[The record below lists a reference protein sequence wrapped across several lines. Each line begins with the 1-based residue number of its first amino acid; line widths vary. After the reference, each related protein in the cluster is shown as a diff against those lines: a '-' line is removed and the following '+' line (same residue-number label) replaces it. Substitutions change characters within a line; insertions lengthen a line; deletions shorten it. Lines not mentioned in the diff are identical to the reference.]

1 MRKLLL
7 ILLLLFPVH
16 GAWAE
21 TILICTTFDQLINVT
36 INIDKQTCNGWP
48 GTLEVYDDQYKIK
61 CVKPPQGTIETERFN
76 GKVGE
81 LLNIIDTYYINRYNG
96 NYNSTMESMYKGA
109 LMSDPLTT
117 SGKCSEKKKF

>member
-1 MRKLLL
+1 MKKLLV
-7 ILLLLFPVH
+7 ILLLFFPVH

-21 TILICTTFDQLINVT
+21 TILICTTFDQSINVT

-61 CVKPPQGTIETERFN
+61 CVKGPE
-76 GKVGE
+76 GKIGNSEV
-81 LLNIIDTYYINRYNG
+81 LNIIDTYYINRYNG

-109 LMSDPLTT
+109 LMSDPLLT
-117 SGKCSEKKKF
+117 SGKCSLGKKKF